1 MPDREGQSFAEFAV
15 TSGVRVPCAG
25 NLPLDLDDPEFV
37 WFVERGAVDVFL
49 VELPKGEERSAPQH
63 LMRIE
68 EGRLLPGVTPQAGK
82 TTLGLT
88 AKGLWGTV
96 LRRVP
101 IASLAGVQPDNIAAL
116 IDSWIVDIG
125 AMLAR
130 DVIFRPQPDVFV
142 ETGELLQ
149 AGNGRLSVRRGVAW
163 LGPSSPESALFM
175 DLVEVAASSPAEG
188 PDVIPVTSASWIT
201 LSSPQQI
208 STVSSETLWTRGQL
222 LRSLENFHKLALSL
236 ERLNRSLAIADQYNL
251 DRADMMD
258 RRIDED
264 RARSRLFDPYGLSG
278 REGEDRE
285 DFILGDVLR
294 LVGKHEGICFEW
306 PKKATAPDFVPSLDE
321 ILDVSGAR
329 RRLVRLTK
337 EDRWWIGDSGAMLGF
352 RADDGRPVA
361 LLPGTLGRYRIVDP
375 TTGRTTSVT
384 SRNAATLRGEAWS
397 FCRPLT
403 SNSAGWRD
411 LLQIARKGMFAGVAR
426 FAAAGL
432 LGGLIMVLP
441 AAMFG
446 FIADRVIP
454 ASNVG
459 LLYTVTAVLALFAVV
474 WALTHVFQGMALM
487 RIEGRAAARIE
498 AAFWDRLLRLPLRFL
513 HRYPTGDRAMRG
525 MTFQRIRDAVQGQVA
540 NDALS
545 VVFLVPA
552 LAAIFLYD
560 AALGGVATA
569 FGLLCLSVT
578 VLLGLFQAPPHG
590 RAARAVNR
598 LTGRLFQI
606 FNGIAK
612 LRVAGAEGSAFAAW
626 ARDFSEQQHAELEL
640 GAREALLRAFGAGL
654 PLFAGAVLLLAA
666 TLRGTGT
673 LTVGEFL
680 FIYIAFTVFVTG
692 LVRLGASFGAVA
704 TIVSEY
710 THVRPFLA
718 ETPETSIGGEPVEH
732 LGGDVVF
739 DRVTFRY
746 VPDGPLILY
755 NVSIKARPG
764 EFVAI
769 AGESGAG
776 KSTLF
781 RLALGVNQPTSGAI
795 YFDRRDLR
803 QLNVKQLRRKIGA
816 VPQEVQLHPQDI
828 WDNIVGEQDDA
839 SADAVW
845 QAARTAAVDEE
856 IAAMPMGM
864 LTCVGDSSSVTSGGE
879 SQRIMIARALMRN
892 PRILLFDEATN
903 WLDNETQA
911 RIMENLAQMTST
923 RIVIAH
929 RLSTL
934 RQADRIYVL
943 DAGKV
948 VQEGTFAELTMVEGA
963 FRDLVRHQET

>member
-1 MPDREGQSFAEFAV
+1 MPDQEGQTFAEFAV
-15 TSGVRVPCAG
+15 ESGERIPCAG
-25 NLPLDLDDPEFV
+25 NLPLDLDDRESV
-37 WFVERGAVDVFL
+37 WFVEQGAVDVFL
-49 VELPKGEERSAPQH
+49 VELPKGDERSAPQH
-63 LMRIE
+63 LMRVE
-68 EGRLLPGVTPQAGK
+68 AGRLLPGVTPHAGT

-101 IASLAGVQPDNIAAL
+101 IARLAEVRPKDIAEL
-116 IDSWIVDIG
+116 IDSWVVDIG

-142 ETGELLQ
+142 EAGEPRRSEV
-149 AGNGRLSVRRGVAW
+149 GRLSVRRGVAW
-163 LGPSSPESALFM
+163 LQPSAPDTALFM
-175 DLVEVAASSPAEG
+175 DLVDVAAHSGTDRLGA
-188 PDVIPVTSASWIT
+188 IPVTSASWIR
-201 LSSPQQI
+201 LSSPQQV
-208 STVSSETLWTRGQL
+208 SAVSSETLWASGQL
-222 LRSLENFHKLALSL
+222 LRSLEDFHKLALSL

-251 DRADMMD
+251 DRADVMD

-264 RARSRLFDPYGLSG
+264 RARSRLFDPYDRAGQE
-278 REGEDRE
+278 REIGENSA
-285 DFILGDVLR
+285 LGEVMR
-294 LVGKHEGICFEW
+294 LIGEHEGIDFEW
-306 PKKATAPDFVPSLDE
+306 PAKSVAPDFVPSLDE
-321 ILDVSGAR
+321 TLDVSGAR
-329 RRLVRLTK
+329 RRQVRLTE

-352 RADDGRPVA
+352 RADDNRPVA

-375 TTGRTTSVT
+375 ATGQTTSVT
-384 SRNAATLRGEAWS
+384 SGNAATLRGEAWS

-403 SNSAGWRD
+403 SARAGWRD

-432 LGGLIMVLP
+432 LGGLIMILP
-441 AAMFG
+441 AAILG
-446 FIADRVIP
+446 YVADWVIP
-454 ASNVG
+454 TGEIG
-459 LLYTVTAVLALFAVV
+459 LLYTVSAALAFFAFI

-498 AAFWDRLLRLPLRFL
+498 AAFWDRMLRLPLRFL

-525 MTFQRIRDAVQGQVA
+525 MTFQRVRDAVQGQVA
-540 NDALS
+540 NDVLS
-545 VVFLVPA
+545 IVFLVPA
-552 LAAIFLYD
+552 LAVIFLYD
-560 AALGGVATA
+560 AVLGGVAAA
-569 FGLLCLSVT
+569 FGFLGLLAT

-626 ARDFSEQQHAELEL
+626 ARDFSEQQRAELEL
-640 GAREALLRAFGAGL
+640 GARRAFLRAFGSAL
-654 PLFAGAVLLLAA
+654 PLFAGAVLLLAV
-666 TLRGTGT
+666 TLRGAGT

-710 THVRPFLA
+710 SYVRPFLA

-739 DRVTFRY
+739 DRVSFRY
-746 VPDGPLILY
+746 VPDGPLILD
-755 NVSIKARPG
+755 NVSIQAHPG
-764 EFVAI
+764 EFIAI

-845 QAARTAAVDEE
+845 QAARTAAIDEE
-856 IAAMPMGM
+856 ITAMPMGM

-911 RIMENLAQMTST
+911 RVMENLTQMTST

-948 VQEGTFAELTMVEGA
+948 VQEGTFAELTAVEGV
-963 FRDLVRHQET
+963 FRGLVRHQEA